1 MLRAGREQVCQEGLT
16 YPFCSKYHTSI
27 TLSIKNS
34 SEICIVIC
42 GEAREY
48 GFTDLD
54 GTRPH
59 WGNHARNMTGKYKIC
74 GRCGKQRQED
84 ERFYSYWVPGLIEL
98 ISPDWF

>member
-48 GFTDLD
+48 GFTDLERTGRD
-54 GTRPH
+54 RSAGNGRPTLFLDV
-59 WGNHARNMTGKYKIC
+59 WQTKDLGRVTGRGAGAEK
-74 GRCGKQRQED
+74 ETH
-84 ERFYSYWVPGLIEL
+84 VVNA
-98 ISPDWF
+98 